1 MKAYGASL
9 PLAIAIDRR
18 GDVLLAFKMNDKPLP
33 CDHGFPARSVKWVNK
48 IVVSDEG
55 SNTTWQRRDYKC
67 FGPNEKAQDWGKHKA
82 IQEMPVTSAITR
94 VRQKPTSDQGESRP
108 SGCVGK
114 GSIRET
120 CLDSKIA
127 DTGRGGQIVGLEGY
141 AYLGGGQEIQQ
152 VDVSFDGSKTWDLAR
167 LLHEDANLEREN
179 GGIEDMNHQ
188 GLPRQTTFVVKAP
201 G

>member
-1 MKAYGASL
+1 
-9 PLAIAIDRR
+9 
-18 GDVLLAFKMNDKPLP
+18 
-33 CDHGFPARSVKWVNK
+33 
-48 IVVSDEG
+48 
-55 SNTTWQRRDYKC
+55 
-67 FGPNEKAQDWGKHKA
+67 
-82 IQEMPVTSAITR
+82 MPVTSAITR

-127 DTGRGGQIVGLEGY
+127 DTGRGGQIVELEGY

-167 LLHEDANLEREN
+167 LLHEDANLERESKARCWKRWKSECMVTD